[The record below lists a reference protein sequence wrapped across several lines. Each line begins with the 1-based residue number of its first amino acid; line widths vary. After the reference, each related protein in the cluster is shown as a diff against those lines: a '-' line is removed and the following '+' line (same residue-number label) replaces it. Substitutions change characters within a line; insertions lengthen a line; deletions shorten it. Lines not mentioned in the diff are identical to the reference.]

1 MGGYSAFKLFALAG
15 YLFAAIFLC
24 VGYYLR
30 AKIRRLVASALVAKG
45 TVISLETA
53 TSMSSDSLQQVF
65 HPVFGFRDTHGVE
78 HRVRSTAGT
87 YPATH
92 KVGDSVEV
100 LYHPQSPHEAIID
113 PKGFIQMAR
122 ICFFAGIV
130 AVVIA
135 TIIMILE
142 RQS

>member
-1 MGGYSAFKLFALAG
+1 MGGYSAFTLFALAG

-30 AKIRRLVASALVAKG
+30 AKIRRHVASAQVAKG
-45 TVISLETA
+45 TVISLEAATA
-53 TSMSSDSLQQVF
+53 MSSDSLQQVF
-65 HPVFGFRDTHGVE
+65 HPVFSFRDAQGIE
-78 HRVRSTAGT
+78 HRVRASAGT
-87 YPATH
+87 YPTTH

-100 LYHPQSPHEAIID
+100 FYHPQSPHEAIID
-113 PKGFIQMAR
+113 QKGFIQMAR
-122 ICFFAGIV
+122 VCFFAGIV

-142 RQS
+142 RRS